1 MSHTILHDFP
11 IAVPPAR
18 VFEGISS
25 PAGLDAWWTARSA
38 GAPVMGSEYQL
49 WFGPEYDWR
58 AVVRKSRPGE
68 AFELEMTRA
77 MKDWH
82 GTRVG
87 FELAP
92 ADTGTLVRFYHAG
105 WNGASEHYRI
115 SCYCWAMYLRI
126 LRRNLEFGEQV
137 PYEKRLD
144 V

>member
-1 MSHTILHDFP
+1 MSEIILHDFP

-18 VFEGISS
+18 VFEGIAT
-25 PAGLDAWWTARSA
+25 PAGLDQWWTARSS
-38 GAPVMGSEYQL
+38 GSPQVGSEYQL
-49 WFGPEYDWR
+49 NFGPRFDWR

-68 AFELEMTRA
+68 TFELEMTRA

-87 FELAP
+87 FELSATE
-92 ADTGTLVRFYHAG
+92 TGTQVRFYHAG
-105 WNGASEHYRI
+105 WSEASEHYRI

-126 LRRNLEFGEQV
+126 LRRHLEFGETV

>member
-1 MSHTILHDFP
+1 
-11 IAVPPAR
+11 

-25 PAGLDAWWTARSA
+25 PAGLDEWWTARSS
-38 GAPVMGSEYQL
+38 GSPVMGTEYEL

-68 AFELEMTRA
+68 VFELELTRA

-92 ADTGTLVRFYHAG
+92 NDSGTMVRFYHAG
-105 WNGASEHYRI
+105 WNGESEHYRI

>member
-1 MSHTILHDFP
+1 MSQTILHDFP
-11 IAVPPAR
+11 IAVPPAS
-18 VFEGISS
+18 VFEAISS
-25 PAGLDAWWTARSA
+25 PAGLDQWWTMKSS
-38 GAPVMGSEYQL
+38 GTPQVGTEYQL
-49 WFGPEYDWR
+49 HFGPGYDWR
-58 AVVRKSRPGE
+58 AMVRKSRPGE

-92 ADTGTLVRFYHAG
+92 QGTGTAVRFYHAG
-105 WNGASEHYRI
+105 WGDATEHFRI

-126 LRRNLEFGEQV
+126 LRRNLEFGETV